1 MIFSG
6 VSWLAF
12 SQQDPVLMRVNGKDV
27 LRSEFEY
34 YYNKDAA
41 SFASGY
47 VAPEKYAE
55 RFADFKLKV
64 SAAETAGLDTAL
76 SFREKVE
83 NYRNRLIKSYLTDT
97 AVIENEARRLYD
109 KMKAGHHAGR
119 VRVSHIFK
127 YLPQNVSGHALRKA
141 VAGMDSIYEYLRR
154 NQTPEAFDACVK
166 RFSDEKHPFW
176 VSWLQMPIEFENVAF
191 ELSAGEVSQP
201 FFTPQ
206 GIHIVKVIERME
218 MPSFDDVKNGMELC
232 RAHRHGTDWGV
243 EAQVEKL
250 KKEYEYAPDKTGM
263 DELIRTGQT
272 KRTLFT
278 LAGKSY
284 TGNDF
289 IRFAAAYPAG
299 VRRQLDAFVMKTVL
313 DYENVCLERKYPELR
328 YQVEEYRNRLL
339 LDKITG
345 QEIHKRIGS
354 DEAGLQTYF
363 EKHRSDYQWREQRY
377 KGIVLHGVSKRI
389 VKQARKFL
397 KSLPEEE
404 WKDAIRLTFNAGAQ
418 PQIQAEQGTFAS
430 GDNVY
435 VDDLVFKGKD
445 AAPMVSFPFTAVLGK
460 KVKAPDDYREVKDR
474 VVTDYRNCLEKQ
486 WITRLRTSAKVEINQ
501 EVLKTVNN
509 H

>member
-1 MIFSG
+1 
-6 VSWLAF
+6 
-12 SQQDPVLMRVNGKDV
+12 
-27 LRSEFEY
+27 
-34 YYNKDAA
+34 
-41 SFASGY
+41 
-47 VAPEKYAE
+47 
-55 RFADFKLKV
+55 
-64 SAAETAGLDTAL
+64 
-76 SFREKVE
+76 
-83 NYRNRLIKSYLTDT
+83 
-97 AVIENEARRLYD
+97 
-109 KMKAGHHAGR
+109 
-119 VRVSHIFK
+119 
-127 YLPQNVSGHALRKA
+127 
-141 VAGMDSIYEYLRR
+141 
-154 NQTPEAFDACVK
+154 
-166 RFSDEKHPFW
+166 
-176 VSWLQMPIEFENVAF
+176 
-191 ELSAGEVSQP
+191 
-201 FFTPQ
+201 
-206 GIHIVKVIERME
+206 
-218 MPSFDDVKNGMELC
+218 
-232 RAHRHGTDWGV
+232 
-243 EAQVEKL
+243 
-250 KKEYEYAPDKTGM
+250 M

-299 VRRQLDAFVMKTVL
+299 IRRQLDAFVMKTVL

-354 DEAGLQTYF
+354 DETGLQTYF

-486 WITRLRTSAKVEINQ
+486 WITHLRTSAKVEINQ